1 MTYDEMLGIS
11 DEFLQQKKVTQGAR
25 NKIVQSIKSLSQ
37 RHEALCRMEQE
48 IVSARHS
55 GKGDA
60 KAKLDP
66 FRYIDELHQILI
78 TPMKTYHSPVT
89 LETEEDPV
97 EEPKKE
103 EKERKDSSNSGSSS
117 DEDSCSS
124 GDQDQDDYSEL
135 LLKKDIP
142 PDNLPMLIARVM
154 SRVHE
159 LLYSGPNIEDSVMAF
174 IKLVDRALCH
184 EAFHPEERKLFF
196 EWKQQCQSHL
206 RITSPRRGN
215 RGKGFGSYTFGGM
228 PSRGG
233 PTGGNRKP
241 NTIGRSHRMRGMGGH
256 NANKSSSVPRLNQRQ
271 LSIGPFSGGM
281 PISPYYGESSVMNER
296 TGSHNH
302 LLGESG
308 GNPSSLSRSTSLTKP
323 VSSPQPAPQY
333 IKSKEETSDDHIL
346 DLCWRV
352 TAQALSDDPL
362 DGMSISL
369 SGHHVND

>member
-1 MTYDEMLGIS
+1 MYVRVYIRSTVHIS
-11 DEFLQQKKVTQGAR
+11 SVHLWFGLHFMCV
-25 NKIVQSIKSLSQ
+25 IVCFVLK
-37 RHEALCRMEQE
+37 E

-154 SRVHE
+154 SR
-159 LLYSGPNIEDSVMAF
+159 
-174 IKLVDRALCH
+174 
-184 EAFHPEERKLFF
+184 
-196 EWKQQCQSHL
+196 
-206 RITSPRRGN
+206 
-215 RGKGFGSYTFGGM
+215 GKNGCSSIHICTYV
-228 PSRGG
+228 
-233 PTGGNRKP
+233 
-241 NTIGRSHRMRGMGGH
+241 RMY
-256 NANKSSSVPRLNQRQ
+256 V
-271 LSIGPFSGGM
+271 
-281 PISPYYGESSVMNER
+281 
-296 TGSHNH
+296 
-302 LLGESG
+302 
-308 GNPSSLSRSTSLTKP
+308 
-323 VSSPQPAPQY
+323 
-333 IKSKEETSDDHIL
+333 
-346 DLCWRV
+346 C
-352 TAQALSDDPL
+352 
-362 DGMSISL
+362 
-369 SGHHVND
+369 